1 MNESVIVIVIEL
13 EIVLGR
19 LRSGECGGYLHHLH
33 LLVLLLLT
41 VITERRV
48 PTTETFPLAFLT
60 LPLLLGSFLVGDL
73 ILLLVDLQVQVKV
86 LQVVGP
92 AGDQLCHLVD
102 SFVDSGILV
111 KLLISTALHNLA
123 TINKGINST

>member
-1 MNESVIVIVIEL
+1 MYESMIVI
-13 EIVLGR
+13 GR
-19 LRSGECGGYLHHLH
+19 LRGGEGGGDLC
-33 LLVLLLLT
+33 LLLLLLPLT
-41 VITERRV
+41 ALTELRV
-48 PTTETFPLAFLT
+48 PTTEALPHALCT